1 MFYRSANVDMIYGK
15 IKRDIGEY
23 VGYAAIGVVIGLVVW
38 RVFGKN

>member
-23 VGYAAIGVVIGLVVW
+23 VGYAATGVVIGLVVW